1 MDIKKELKDI
11 AWNVPE
17 ETYRQDPAISYSTL
31 AKFER
36 EGFNNIEHL
45 FDRVET
51 PSLLFGS
58 VVDCLMTDKENF
70 DNLYFVADYP
80 DIQDSQKAVADLVYS
95 MSGGSE
101 TMADSMIEKAAIQ
114 LNYQSNWKLETRIKV
129 IKEKAE
135 DYYKML
141 VLAGTKKVINSELY
155 QTALACIEALKSA
168 PSTKEYFADDNP
180 FDDNTKRYYQLKFK
194 GSYEDIPIR
203 CMSDLLYVN
212 YEHKTIIPIDLK
224 TSSKKEWDF
233 PKSFIEWRYMI
244 QACMYWFIIRQN
256 LDNDEYFKD
265 FKLENYRFI
274 VINKE
279 TQIPMVWEF
288 RQTQNI
294 GDIVLGDYKFRNWRI
309 ALKELNYYLKE
320 TPKVPVNVSYT
331 NENKIEDYFKNE

>member
-101 TMADSMIEKAAIQ
+101 TMIDSMIEKAVIQ
-114 LNYQSNWKLETRIKV
+114 LNYQSN
-129 IKEKAE
+129 
-135 DYYKML
+135 
-141 VLAGTKKVINSELY
+141 
-155 QTALACIEALKSA
+155 
-168 PSTKEYFADDNP
+168 
-180 FDDNTKRYYQLKFK
+180 
-194 GSYEDIPIR
+194 
-203 CMSDLLYVN
+203 
-212 YEHKTIIPIDLK
+212 
-224 TSSKKEWDF
+224 
-233 PKSFIEWRYMI
+233 
-244 QACMYWFIIRQN
+244 
-256 LDNDEYFKD
+256 
-265 FKLENYRFI
+265 
-274 VINKE
+274 
-279 TQIPMVWEF
+279 
-288 RQTQNI
+288 
-294 GDIVLGDYKFRNWRI
+294 
-309 ALKELNYYLKE
+309 
-320 TPKVPVNVSYT
+320 
-331 NENKIEDYFKNE
+331 